1 MNAKKIGWGVIGAGG
16 IADRK
21 TIPGMLEAENAELVA
36 VMSMPDADTDALA
49 KKYGVRGYY
58 TERELL
64 ADPRVD
70 AVYLAT
76 PVYLH
81 HKQAIMAAE
90 EGKHL
95 LIEKP
100 LTIGEPEGQAVVDA
114 CRKAGVKACEG
125 YMMRF
130 HTLNLKAKEMVDAG
144 LIGNVVMGRAQ
155 LSCWYPDM
163 PGAWRQDP
171 KLGGGGTLMDLASH
185 CYDLLEMYIGP
196 IRSVMALVNTQTFQY
211 AVEDSSTTL
220 LEFESGA
227 HGIADCFFNV
237 PDGSALSRLELY
249 GNKGSILL
257 EGTIGQAPG
266 GRMIAYLSDDAK
278 EYDPMQNAA
287 SLDVERREITVD
299 PKDMY
304 TAEIEHLSDCI
315 LNDREPEINR
325 LEHGLGIL
333 NTVMAAYESGRTG
346 RKISVK

>member
-1 MNAKKIGWGVIGAGG
+1 MNADKIGWGVIGAGG

-90 EGKHL
+90 AGKHL

-100 LTIGEPEGQAVVDA
+100 LTIGAPEGQAVVDA

-227 HGIADCFFNV
+227 HGIAD
-237 PDGSALSRLELY
+237 
-249 GNKGSILL
+249 
-257 EGTIGQAPG
+257 
-266 GRMIAYLSDDAK
+266 
-278 EYDPMQNAA
+278 
-287 SLDVERREITVD
+287 
-299 PKDMY
+299 
-304 TAEIEHLSDCI
+304 
-315 LNDREPEINR
+315 
-325 LEHGLGIL
+325 
-333 NTVMAAYESGRTG
+333 
-346 RKISVK
+346 

>member
-1 MNAKKIGWGVIGAGG
+1 MNAEKIGWGVIGAGG

-58 TERELL
+58 TEQELL

-90 EGKHL
+90 AGKHL

-100 LTIGEPEGQAVVDA
+100 LTIGAPEGQAVVDA

-266 GRMIAYLSDDAK
+266 GRMIAYLSDEAK
-278 EYDPMQNAA
+278 DYDPMQNAA
-287 SLDVERREITVD
+287 SLDVEKREITVE
-299 PKDMY
+299 PKNMY

-315 LNDREPEINR
+315 LNDTEPQINR

-333 NTVMAAYESGRTG
+333 STVMAAYESGRTG
-346 RKISVK
+346 KKVRL

>member
-1 MNAKKIGWGVIGAGG
+1 MNADKIGWGVIGAGG

-81 HKQAIMAAE
+81 HTQAIMAAE
-90 EGKHL
+90 AGKHL

-100 LTIGEPEGQAVVDA
+100 FAIGMKEGQAIVDA
-114 CRKAGVKACEG
+114 CRKARVKACEG

-130 HTLNLKAKEMVDAG
+130 HTLNLKAKEMVDEG

-196 IRSVMALVNTQTFQY
+196 IQSVMALVNTQTFQY

-220 LEFESGA
+220 LQFGSGA

-287 SLDVERREITVD
+287 SLDVDRREITVE

-304 TAEIEHLSDCI
+304 TSEIEHLSDCI

-325 LEHGLGIL
+325 LEHGLEIL
-333 NTVMAAYESGRTG
+333 STVMAAYESGRTG
-346 RKISVK
+346 KKVRL

>member
-1 MNAKKIGWGVIGAGG
+1 MNAEKIGWGVIGAGG

-21 TIPGMLEAENAELVA
+21 TIPGMLEAKNAELVA

-64 ADPRVD
+64 ADPSVD

-81 HKQAIMAAE
+81 HTQAIMAAE
-90 EGKHL
+90 AGKHL

-100 LTIGEPEGQAVVDA
+100 MAIGVPEGQAVVDA

-196 IRSVMALVNTQTFQY
+196 IQSAMALVNTQTFQY
-211 AVEDSSTTL
+211 SVEDSSTTL

-287 SLDVERREITVD
+287 SLEVEGREITVE

-304 TAEIEHLSDCI
+304 TAELEHLSDCI
-315 LNDREPEINR
+315 LNDREPQINR

-333 NTVMAAYESGRTG
+333 RTVMAAYESGRTG
-346 RKISVK
+346 KKIRL